1 MSVGSS
7 NIKNMN
13 LLCPKCKS
21 ASGMQKIQNGLPDGP
36 PDDSEVVLGGCC
48 IEENDP
54 EDVCIT
60 CGWRGTGKKE
70 QFLLVEGKWK
80 LN

>member
-1 MSVGSS
+1 MR
-7 NIKNMN
+7 
-13 LLCPKCKS
+13 
-21 ASGMQKIQNGLPDGP
+21 KIQYGLPDGP

-60 CGWRGTGKKE
+60 CGWRGT
-70 QFLLVEGKWK
+70 
-80 LN
+80 LNPDHSAEIGLGIEPT

>member
-1 MSVGSS
+1 MR
-7 NIKNMN
+7 
-13 LLCPKCKS
+13 
-21 ASGMQKIQNGLPDGP
+21 KIQYGFPDGP

-60 CGWRGTGKKE
+60 CGWKGTVVSRPFRNPDEIGLGIE
-70 QFLLVEGKWK
+70 PS
-80 LN
+80 

>member
-1 MSVGSS
+1 
-7 NIKNMN
+7 
-13 LLCPKCKS
+13 
-21 ASGMQKIQNGLPDGP
+21 MQKIQNGLPDGP

>member
-1 MSVGSS
+1 MR
-7 NIKNMN
+7 
-13 LLCPKCKS
+13 
-21 ASGMQKIQNGLPDGP
+21 KIQYGLPDGP

-60 CGWRGTGKKE
+60 CGWRG
-70 QFLLVEGKWK
+70 K
-80 LN
+80 LNPDHSAEIGLGIEPT